1 MQGSLVTK
9 SDSFRARR
17 LTRRE
22 LIILLTA
29 GAGFFSVAK
38 ASAGLLKAQFPK
50 GAARHVSFPKGAI
63 TRTLLKDMS
72 PAALDSGPI
81 LFHEHLSLNLRGL
94 EEHFTDDVAL
104 MIEEVKAAGSEGISC
119 IVDAGHADMGLR
131 MAALQP
137 IATESRMPIVASG
150 GYYLKNTYPP
160 ESGAGTAHNMS

>member
-50 GAARHVSFPKGAI
+50 GCGKARKLSQGRHHSDSFEGHVA
-63 TRTLLKDMS
+63 
-72 PAALDSGPI
+72 
-81 LFHEHLSLNLRGL
+81 
-94 EEHFTDDVAL
+94 
-104 MIEEVKAAGSEGISC
+104 C
-119 IVDAGHADMGLR
+119 
-131 MAALQP
+131 
-137 IATESRMPIVASG
+137 
-150 GYYLKNTYPP
+150 
-160 ESGAGTAHNMS
+160 GAGLGADSLSRTSVPEPEGPRRALY